1 MRTLLLISF
10 VALLVFTSCE
20 VLEKATPIP
29 REKASFIG
37 LWVSSSGFQIDIKS
51 TGTAD
56 ITQIADNANPDYE
69 RLNIKVG
76 PPIIKEIR
84 VKFRENNIL
93 EVAKPTLYAKE
104 YHIDTYPYR
113 DSLNSRMVLNGVTFV
128 KRE

>member
-1 MRTLLLISF
+1 MLD
-10 VALLVFTSCE
+10 
-20 VLEKATPIP
+20 KATPIP
-29 REKASFIG
+29 PENASFIG
-37 LWVSSSGFQIDIKS
+37 LWVSSSGFQIDIKF

-56 ITQIADNANPDYE
+56 ITQIADNANPDCE

-76 PPIIKEIR
+76 PPTIRDIR
-84 VKFRENNIL
+84 VKFIENNIL
-93 EVAKPTLYAKE
+93 EVAKPTLYARE